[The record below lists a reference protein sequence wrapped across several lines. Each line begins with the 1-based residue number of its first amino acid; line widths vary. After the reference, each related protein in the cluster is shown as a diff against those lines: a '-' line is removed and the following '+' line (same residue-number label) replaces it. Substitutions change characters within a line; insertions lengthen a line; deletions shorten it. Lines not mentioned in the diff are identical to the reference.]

1 MIPTLTKYRADGE
14 QQIIAFNYFNRHSL
28 ILLMHGDA
36 TGWS

>member
-14 QQIIAFNYFNRHSL
+14 QQIIAFNYFNRHLL
-28 ILLMHGDA
+28 ILLMRGDA